1 MVKEDRRAFPSS
13 SSELDD
19 DDDAELVRKK
29 LVKPNLRWKDSQFQD
44 QTLAALNQ
52 MRKHRH
58 FCDVT
63 LQVFIDTFLL
73 RTCLGNEVKLTITF
87 GRLLTL
93 KPVVDVV
100 KLFLKEI

>member
-19 DDDAELVRKK
+19 DEDTELVRKK

-44 QTLAALNQ
+44 QTLTALNQ
-52 MRKHRH
+52 IRKQRH

-63 LQVFIDTFLL
+63 LQVGAKSCYLS
-73 RTCLGNEVKLTITF
+73 KTI
-87 GRLLTL
+87 
-93 KPVVDVV
+93 
-100 KLFLKEI
+100 